1 MSNINLNISK
11 QIFNDKYYPYLK
23 QYTEP
28 LEIYYG
34 GAGSG
39 KSVFICQ
46 KLLIKAL
53 ENKRKVLV
61 IRKIQSSQKESCWR
75 LFLETL
81 DQFHILDYC
90 SIRVSD
96 MTITLPNKST
106 FIFKGLDDA
115 EKIKSIVGITDIW
128 MEEATEFLEED
139 FEQLKL
145 RIRAKKKD
153 LQLFLSFNPVSRAS
167 WIYKRWF
174 AENAYDTA
182 FILKTTYKDNK
193 FLPDQYI
200 QSLEELIETSPIYYK
215 IYVLG
220 EFTSLNKLVFS
231 NWRKETINIDEL
243 DKEELF
249 ALCGLDFG
257 FSLDPTAFVAS
268 YLDEKNKKIYVYKE
282 IVEKGRTNPELAER
296 LTYEGFSKAI
306 IIADSAEPKSIE
318 ELRQEGIRRIK
329 ASKKGPDSIIHG
341 IQKLQQYELI
351 VDPSCIH
358 TITELENYSWQ
369 KDKSGE
375 YIQRPIDDF
384 NHCLDALRYSLQC
397 VAAQRRIESFD
408 KHLLGL

>member
-1 MSNINLNISK
+1 MTNLKISK
-11 QIFNDKYYPYLK
+11 KIFNAAYYPYLK
-23 QYTEP
+23 QYDKP

-53 ENKRKVLV
+53 NDKRKVLV
-61 IRKIQSSQKESCWR
+61 IRKIQASQKESCWR

-81 DQFHILDYC
+81 DQFHILEYC
-90 SIRVSD
+90 TIRVSD

-106 FIFKGLDDA
+106 FIFKGLDDN

-139 FEQLKL
+139 YEQLKL
-145 RIRAKKKD
+145 RMRAKKPD
-153 LQLFLSFNPVSRAS
+153 LQMYLSFNPVSRAN

-193 FLPDQYI
+193 FLPQQYI

-215 IYVLG
+215 IYVMG
-220 EFTSLNKLVFS
+220 EFTSLNKLVYTKWKK
-231 NWRKETINIDEL
+231 NEVNI
-243 DKEELF
+243 EEL
-249 ALCGLDFG
+249 LKKDNTYICCGLDFG

-268 YLDEKNKKIYVYKE
+268 ILDEKDKKIYVYRE
-282 IVEKGRTNPELAER
+282 IVVKGKTNIELADL
-296 LTYEGFSKAI
+296 LTTEGFSKAI

-329 ASKKGPDSIIHG
+329 PSKKGPDSIIHG
-341 IQKLQQYELI
+341 IQKLQQYEII

-358 TITELENYSWQ
+358 VITELENYSWQ

-397 VAAQRRIESFD
+397 VNAQRRMESFD